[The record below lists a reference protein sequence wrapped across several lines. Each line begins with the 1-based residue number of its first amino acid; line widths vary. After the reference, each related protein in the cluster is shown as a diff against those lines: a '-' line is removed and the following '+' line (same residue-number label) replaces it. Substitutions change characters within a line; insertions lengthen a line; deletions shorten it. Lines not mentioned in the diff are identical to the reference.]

1 MKKRFNFIKA
11 LIHIIEGAIVGIGA
25 ILPGVSGGV
34 LCVSFG
40 MYEPVMELLTEPKKA
55 LKKNYDIFIPFLL
68 GWVLGYVLFAGIVYD
83 LLKNY
88 SSVTLMLF
96 FGLVCGTLP
105 ELFKKSE
112 EADRKASWLPLII
125 SLAVSYV
132 FFHILNSVEVVNGS
146 SEAINI
152 EANIGFFEFM
162 FCGFMWGV
170 SLILP
175 GLSSSSVLTYLGFLQ
190 PLMGGIKNFDMT
202 VIIPYLLGI
211 LVTVLL
217 FAKLVKMLF
226 NKHYALIS
234 RVILGFVISSS
245 LKALP
250 NEFGGGTM
258 IVSIICFA
266 LGFAVAF
273 AMDRVEKRQAQK
285 NGG

>member
-1 MKKRFNFIKA
+1 M
-11 LIHIIEGAIVGIGA
+11 
-25 ILPGVSGGV
+25 
-34 LCVSFG
+34 
-40 MYEPVMELLTEPKKA
+40 
-55 LKKNYDIFIPFLL
+55 
-68 GWVLGYVLFAGIVYD
+68 FAGVVYD
-83 LLKNY
+83 LLKDY
-88 SSVTLMLF
+88 STITLMLF

-112 EADRKASWLPLII
+112 EADKKASWLPFVI
-125 SLAVSYV
+125 SLAVSYI
-132 FFHILNSVEVVNGS
+132 FFHILNSVEVVSGS
-146 SEAINI
+146 SEAINS
-152 EANIGFFEFM
+152 EVNVGFFGFL

-190 PLMGGIKNFDMT
+190 PLMGGIKNFDFA
-202 VIIPYLLGI
+202 VIIPYLIGI

-250 NEFGGGTM
+250 NAFGDGTM
-258 IVSIICFA
+258 VVSIICFA

-273 AMDRVEKRQAQK
+273 AMDRAEKRQAQK